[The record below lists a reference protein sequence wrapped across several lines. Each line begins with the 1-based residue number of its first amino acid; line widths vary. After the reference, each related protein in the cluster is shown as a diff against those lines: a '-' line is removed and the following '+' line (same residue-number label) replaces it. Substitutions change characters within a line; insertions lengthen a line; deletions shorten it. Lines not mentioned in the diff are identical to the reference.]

1 MGVTGNALGPE
12 EAAPVPLHRIPK
24 YRHYKPKNLGMV
36 VINGHAHYLG
46 RYDSPESWERYHRLI
61 ADLHAGRQERSAD
74 IASPDHGSALTINEL
89 ILAYVKFADMYY
101 VNWHESGE
109 L

>member
-12 EAAPVPLHRIPK
+12 EAASVPLHRIPK

-61 ADLHAGRQERSAD
+61 ADLHAGRQERSSSMPTWA
-74 IASPDHGSALTINEL
+74 
-89 ILAYVKFADMYY
+89 
-101 VNWHESGE
+101 
-109 L
+109 